1 LKNTLLFVFIIIL
14 GSHFLSAQETWMSF
28 RPIENDFQVLF
39 PDLPETKEKDLHTDE
54 LGIIKTVSYNV
65 KFDKKANNFLYSIN
79 LVIYPDDTFN
89 EDSTDYNLMVL
100 KNSVDEMSRLLK
112 CPIVY
117 VGEEFLGTRPALSY
131 RLMDEL
137 SGQVVKGFIVR
148 NQDTIYTLS
157 VFTLKDKSLNDEIDK
172 FLKSFAFIE

>member
-1 LKNTLLFVFIIIL
+1 VVS
-14 GSHFLSAQETWMSF
+14 GQETWMSF

-54 LGIIKTVSYNV
+54 IGIIKTVSYNV
-65 KFDKKANNFLYSIN
+65 KFDKKENNFLYSIN
-79 LVIYPDDTFN
+79 LVIYPDETFN
-89 EDSTDYNLMVL
+89 EDSTDYNLMVM
-100 KNSVDEMSRLLK
+100 KNSVEEMSRLLK

-117 VGEEFLGTRPALSY
+117 IGEDNLGARPALSY

-137 SGQVVKGFIVR
+137 SGQVVKGMIVR

-157 VFTLKDKSLNDEIDK
+157 VFTLKDKSLNDDIDK
-172 FLKSFAFIE
+172 FIKSFAFID

>member
-1 LKNTLLFVFIIIL
+1 LKNALFFTLFIIL
-14 GSHFLSAQETWMSF
+14 GNSCIYAQEAWMPF

-54 LGIIKTVSYNV
+54 LGIVKTVSYNV
-65 KFDKKANNFLYSIN
+65 KFEKKAKNFLYSIN
-79 LVIYPDDTFN
+79 LVTYPEDTFN
-89 EDSTDYNLMVL
+89 EDSTDYNLIVL

-157 VFTLKDKSLNDEIDK
+157 VFTLKDKSLNDEMDK